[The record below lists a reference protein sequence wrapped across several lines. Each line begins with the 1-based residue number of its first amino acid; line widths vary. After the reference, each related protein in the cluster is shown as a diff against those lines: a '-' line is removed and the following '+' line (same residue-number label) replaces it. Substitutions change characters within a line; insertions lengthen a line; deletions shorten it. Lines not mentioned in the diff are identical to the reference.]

1 MVDEDIISEYI
12 SYIIMVRN
20 TQGGCKAKSH
30 ARKFSSNY
38 TSKSAT
44 RLSPC
49 ALEVYAC
56 VTKLF
61 GQGRCLVHTVD
72 DKELQCIIRN
82 KFRGRSK
89 RNNVVAVGTL
99 LLIGLREWKGPDFHT
114 CDVLEVYDQEDVNQ
128 LRAMPSTRVVG
139 LDKFSGSDGSSGGSG
154 GSSGGDLLVFGDCLD
169 AGCSVG
175 TQKVPSEECGVD
187 AEEEVDIDD
196 I

>member
-1 MVDEDIISEYI
+1 MDDED
-12 SYIIMVRN
+12 IIMVRN

-44 RLSPC
+44 RLSSC

-56 VTKLF
+56 VTKLY

-72 DKELQCIIRN
+72 DQELQCIIRN

-89 RNNVVAVGTL
+89 RNHVVAVGTL
-99 LLIGLREWKGPDFHT
+99 LLIGLREWEGPAFHT

-128 LRAMPSTRVVG
+128 LRAMPSTRVMA
-139 LDKFSGSDGSSGGSG
+139 LDKFAGLEGGSG
-154 GSSGGDLLVFGDCLD
+154 SGSGSGSGGDLLVFGEGSD
-169 AGCSVG
+169 ATYSVG
-175 TQKVPSEECGVD
+175 TQKIPSENRAVEGE
-187 AEEEVDIDD
+187 EEEVDIDD

>member
-44 RLSPC
+44 RLSSC

-128 LRAMPSTRVVG
+128 LRAMPCTRVMV
-139 LDKFSGSDGSSGGSG
+139 LDKFSEGVGGSG
-154 GSSGGDLLVFGDCLD
+154 LGSGLGGDLLVFGDCLD